1 MEKMVISVVAGATGD
16 IGEEFVSSL
25 CARGDRVIAIARSSE
40 KLEALRNNYNQIDPI
55 AICDISKL
63 NGLRI
68 DNLIICIGEHF
79 SGNFFD
85 NSYEDYQS
93 SIASNFLEPI
103 KIFKLLQDSLAE
115 GSNIVFLNSAA
126 SKSPSPSE
134 GPYGVAKSALTKF
147 IESTAYFGRQRK
159 LNIVN
164 VIFGAAQTKMTLNRA
179 DYTNLIAPKELVES
193 ILSALHHY
201 PSLMIR
207 SIEIERRRI

>member
-1 MEKMVISVVAGATGD
+1 MISVVAGATGD

-25 CARGDRVIAIARSSE
+25 SARGDKVFAVARSLE
-40 KLEALRNNYNQIDPI
+40 KLEALRKKHNGINPI
-55 AICDISKL
+55 VICDIGQL
-63 NGLRI
+63 NELKI
-68 DNLIICIGEHF
+68 NNLIICIGEHF

-85 NSYEDYQS
+85 SSYGEYQS
-93 SIASNFLEPI
+93 SIVSNFLEPI
-103 KIFKLLQDSLAE
+103 RIFKALQDSLIE

-147 IESTAYFGRQRK
+147 VESTAYFGRQRK

-164 VIFGAAQTKMTLNRA
+164 VIFGAAQTKMTVNRT
-179 DYTNLIAPKELVES
+179 DYANLIAPKELVES
-193 ILSALHHY
+193 ILSTLRYY

-207 SIEIERRRI
+207 SIEIERRKI